1 MHREPPLTR
10 TPSGPSFLPES
21 TRPVETV
28 YEGKYAK
35 GKRLKKEREAA

>member
-1 MHREPPLTR
+1 VQRQNRIACAT
-10 TPSGPSFLPES
+10 PES